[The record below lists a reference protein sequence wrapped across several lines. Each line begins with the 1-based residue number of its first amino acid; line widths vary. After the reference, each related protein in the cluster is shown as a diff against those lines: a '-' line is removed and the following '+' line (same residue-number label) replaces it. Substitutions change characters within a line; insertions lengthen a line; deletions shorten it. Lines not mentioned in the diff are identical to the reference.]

1 MATKFRIAALI
12 APALFFTTCYLSL
25 GTSVFA
31 ASPSSAL
38 LKAKQQAEAEGYIFV
53 TGHDE
58 IVEKAKKEGKLRVLS
73 AQEPVSTKAMVI
85 AFNKKYPFI
94 DVNVKEVTGL
104 ETYQRILLEM
114 KAGLAK
120 NWDVNYLAWDS
131 YAEYLPYLKKFDILG
146 MTEQGVLQIPSKMID
161 PVHRHVVALQSN
173 VHIVA
178 YNREL
183 IPSDKVPNTWED
195 FLKPELKGKK
205 FSLDVRA
212 KALPAL
218 VPVWG
223 LEKVLDMARKLAAQ
237 NPIWYQGETRV
248 RAQLS
253 IGEVSLIHGP
263 NYKGVRRQ
271 QEKDVRKV
279 IEYKVTEP
287 VPARLSEAEAILG
300 AAANPH
306 AGLLWLEFQASPE
319 GQRILDE
326 TDIAAS
332 LLSPGSAH
340 EQLTR
345 GKKVSIVAWDHFQ
358 KVGEYEKKIVEAL
371 GFPRAA
377 TK

>member
-1 MATKFRIAALI
+1 M
-12 APALFFTTCYLSL
+12 
-25 GTSVFA
+25 
-31 ASPSSAL
+31 PSSLFCDCNPTL
-38 LKAKQQAEAEGYIFV
+38 LKAKKQAESRAYIFL
-53 TGHDE
+53 TSHDE

-73 AQEPVSTKAMVI
+73 AQEPISTKAMVI
-85 AFNKKYPFI
+85 AFNRKYPFI
-94 DVNVKEVTGL
+94 EVNVEEVTALG
-104 ETYQRILLEM
+104 TYQRILQEL
-114 KAGLAK
+114 KVGLAK

-131 YAEYLPYLKKFDILG
+131 YAEYLPHLKKFDILG
-146 MTEQGVLQIPSKMID
+146 MAEHGVVQIPSKMID

-183 IPSDKVPNTWED
+183 ISHDKVPNKWED
-195 FLKPELKGKK
+195 FLKPELRGKK
-205 FSLDVRA
+205 FGLDVRA

-248 RAQLS
+248 RAQLAV
-253 IGEVSLIHGP
+253 GEINLLHGP
-263 NYKGVRRQ
+263 NYKGVIRQ
-271 QEKDVRKV
+271 QKKDVRKV

-287 VPARLSEAEAILG
+287 IPARLSEAEAILA

-306 AGLLWLEFQASPE
+306 AALLWLEFQAGRE
-319 GQRILDE
+319 GQRILDD

-332 LLSPGSAH
+332 IFSPGSVH
-340 EQLTR
+340 EQLTS
-345 GKKVSIVAWDHFQ
+345 GKKVSTVGWDHFQ
-358 KVGEYEKKIVEAL
+358 RMGEYEKKIVEAL
-371 GFPRAA
+371 GFPREE